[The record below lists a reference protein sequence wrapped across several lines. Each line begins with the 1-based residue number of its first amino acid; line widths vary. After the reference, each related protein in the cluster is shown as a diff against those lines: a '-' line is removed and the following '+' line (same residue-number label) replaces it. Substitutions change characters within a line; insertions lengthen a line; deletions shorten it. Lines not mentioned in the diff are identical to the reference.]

1 MRVNVFVGSFS
12 IVTPHAAPCSSPYPV
27 SNTETASQLK
37 KISNACSI
45 AVARHKTEWAR
56 FPFVFSAHPHIV
68 DIVSTGLFMLLSDRS
83 VFLFSSFRLGLSA
96 SNAQHGLGQLQQAS
110 RRNLAVNAS
119 DVRVSLVLA
128 LGDWRTRPRSTPL
141 SRPSPIR
148 GHVIGCQTDTYQ
160 PRYQPPPPPI
170 NPSPLVGLPRTAL
183 PLGDANLPGPAW
195 RLLPSRCADGINSF
209 RFGVRFD
216 RPLRALLVCLA
227 PRDPFD
233 SASSMVEFAHW
244 TSRDAGPTGK
254 GARALRSDPAFAE
267 IGDLDSPMFLKLEG
281 FWRGAGAGAGGELD
295 GA

>member
-128 LGDWRTRPRSTPL
+128 LGDWRTRPRSTPYQDPHQSADMSL
-141 SRPSPIR
+141 DAKQIRTSPDISRPPHQSIHLR
-148 GHVIGCQTDTYQ
+148 WWVC
-160 PRYQPPPPPI
+160 RA
-170 NPSPLVGLPRTAL
+170 R
-183 PLGDANLPGPAW
+183 
-195 RLLPSRCADGINSF
+195 RSRWAM
-209 RFGVRFD
+209 R
-216 RPLRALLVCLA
+216 
-227 PRDPFD
+227 
-233 SASSMVEFAHW
+233 
-244 TSRDAGPTGK
+244 TSRDPLGVSCPL
-254 GARALRSDPAFAE
+254 GARTGSILSVLGCALTAPCEPSLYVWRRETHSIVRPQWWNLLIGRLETRDPPGKVPVRFVLIQLLQRSAISILPC
-267 IGDLDSPMFLKLEG
+267 S
-281 FWRGAGAGAGGELD
+281 
-295 GA
+295 